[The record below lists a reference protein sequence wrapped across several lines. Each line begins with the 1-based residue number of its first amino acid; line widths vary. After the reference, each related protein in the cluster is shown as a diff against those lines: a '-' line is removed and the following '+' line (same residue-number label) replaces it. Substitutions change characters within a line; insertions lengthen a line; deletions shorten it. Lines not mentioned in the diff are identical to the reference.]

1 MGLRHFGYFNST
13 AWSGRE
19 SIPYKVEIY
28 DNSGTF
34 TPLEIRF
41 STNPF
46 SEKDITNDEQPYGIK
61 GCRFSMDILGDNVSV
76 NDFYTIEGMA
86 RLVKLFDITDANN
99 PVLVRAGYLISE
111 DIEEDYVDGVK
122 VVSITAT
129 DGLELL
135 KTIPFEF
142 SEDKPYSGIMTGL
155 EVIFQALRKIELNIN
170 INTSFNYYQNN
181 DPKIPLFDP
190 LAFFNLYANLF
201 EGKDSYEV
209 LNMMA
214 QSLRC
219 SVFQED
225 GEWWFIHQ
233 IGPQGITQYYR
244 KFGSNGLYISNGTIG
259 IDVIEFQG
267 ELAPSGGQN
276 KVLKK
281 RSYKKVE
288 TTIELQKYA
297 NRVKNPNFQNGFNDW
312 NQGYYPVDSYSFG
325 GLGTNE
331 NPYYIQINGYTNPST
346 NFWGEYFFSN
356 SDPSRSIYQKVT
368 SIFNVNTSNSEKAL
382 LLERGI
388 TLSGKVKGNDVKEAR
403 VITEVRFN
411 FNTNI
416 YPAGS
421 VSFYLTESGEWQPDF
436 ANRFEPVGSPSIF
449 ISLLYQSDKN
459 KEEYT
464 SFSISSPSLSK
475 AVVQDTFYNK
485 IFQRKLYKLDFLEAE
500 SCDVYVSLYEGYQR
514 TDSPMGSSYNEY
526 VRWTNLSLEIVDR
539 TRAVGLKKNRY
550 IDEQSLKAPNELS
563 LTSYFGDYYDAEQFI
578 TILKSDSETPTS
590 LWEDING
597 NNAGELMACLNR
609 EIMSLYYKPISL
621 YEGDVLG
628 RPKKYNR
635 ASLLNYNQDLINVNW
650 NYDFGNG
657 IANNTRYMMLFQ
669 NYGTF
674 NSSKVGVY
682 ADDKEI
688 PYDNEYPSGLYEYDE
703 VPFANGDY
711 FASVIK
717 NITENTLFSDGK
729 VSLLK
734 GTSGA
739 GINWYDSVTGDETD
753 YFRTVDDGFA
763 FKSEST
769 DFELVFDFTQLTADT
784 KLIIPPLSAEA
795 YILTSENGWV
805 LEGNNISVVKK
816 LGSTT
821 AQNWNIIHSD
831 LIVATVK
838 NNVLDLLDNRLD
850 AGAVQF
856 NVATAQT
863 VGVGK
868 TIWNDTFGTLEFGL
882 KGGNVNYR
890 LGQSSIVYVKNAD
903 NAGLTKGTVVYTA
916 GSDGVNKTVRLAQAN
931 AESTS
936 SKTFGII
943 AETVSGGSKA
953 FCITFGN
960 IEGINTSAF
969 AEGATVYL
977 SPTVAGGMTTTKP
990 SAPNHMVVVGFC
1002 LRSHATLGVIF
1013 VKVQNGF
1020 ELDEIHDVSINA
1032 LANNNLLAYEAGT
1045 TLWKNKSFADL
1056 GLTTGTGTTNF
1067 VTKWSNAT
1075 GGLTNSQIFDNGTNV
1090 GIGTTSPTARLDIVD
1105 STGIILRHSATA
1117 NTSGAF
1123 RLIGGSY
1130 TGNGMTGIVFG
1141 ANLNA
1146 NDIQYGGGTALA
1158 EPVST
1163 HRFYV
1168 GTYGTK
1174 AVGTEVMR
1182 IDNNGNVGIGVT
1194 SVQAK
1199 LHVLSTTAFQI
1210 QVQRSG
1216 VASGLIGISA
1226 LTANSTG
1233 DLLFDTTQASQGFT
1247 FRTRDSGN
1255 TIINA
1260 LGIDRN
1266 GNVGINVLNPSTKLD
1281 VRGQVSADLGSLTNP
1296 AYSFVGDLNTGLY
1309 SPGSDTLALVTNG
1322 LNRVHVDSIGRV
1334 GIGVSS
1340 PVYNL
1345 DVVGSVHSTGNAII
1359 DSNVGIGTISPASQL
1374 HIYGVAPIQTITA
1387 TNGSSGLRLNVL
1399 GQATNTLLYR
1409 LQSDGVTIN
1418 AISSDGNVGIGSSYA
1433 VNANLS
1439 VSRNIDGSVGPSAIL
1454 VTGVVQAVATNSAR
1468 IFQSSPNVVAGHT
1481 LPNLFHFAVLPVTT
1495 YTGNVTTQ
1503 QGFYVPNNLTGATD
1517 NYGFRGSIPSGTGR
1531 WNLYMDGTATNY
1543 MAGSLGIGTTSITG
1557 YNLRVFKNFT
1567 GAVSTFGITAEGV
1580 VQNDVTTQA
1589 NSFLSNI
1596 SIAAA
1601 PSPQTL
1607 SFLVHNRALQGA
1619 IGANVTLTNQY
1630 GYWADATL
1638 IGATTNFGFRGAIP
1652 IGTGRWNLYMDGTAQ
1667 NYIRGNVGI
1676 GSGKTVP
1683 TVELDVAGTIAT
1695 TNFRMTSG
1703 AAVGRVLQSDAS
1715 GNASWVTLN
1724 TSGYLG
1730 TWNANTNTPTIA
1742 NGTGTAGQ
1750 FYIVT
1755 TAGTWNGITFAVQD
1769 QVYYNGTIWQRI
1781 PSAFT
1786 LPVATS
1792 TVLGGVKISTGLTID
1807 GTGNLSVSYGTTSTT
1822 AATGDHAHTF
1832 GGDVSGSGG
1841 TGTISMTLATV
1852 NSNVGQFT
1860 KVTVNEKGLVTA
1872 AENPTTVSGYGITDV
1887 YTKTESDARY
1897 VALSGSYS
1905 NPTWITALSYSKL
1918 TNVPSTFAPAAHTL
1932 DSHSNVT
1939 ITSNLA
1945 GEVLKWNGTAWV
1957 NNTLAEAGIQATLG
1971 GTGLVLSTAG
1981 VITYIADNSTN
1992 WNTAFSDRNKWDG
2005 GATGLVAATG
2015 RTSLGLV
2022 IGTDVQAY
2030 DADLQAIAS
2039 LSGASG
2045 ILRKT
2050 GINLWSLDTAS
2061 YLTSVNLTTNV
2072 IDVLPI
2078 ANGGTGSSTRSFV
2091 MTTGD
2096 ETIAGSKTFTSS
2108 MVGTSISLSSGIS
2121 AATLGIKTFGYGLNI
2136 IPNVTYNLEANG
2148 SKIYSGNINFN
2159 DYQNLIITA
2168 KSFVFERGNVKFGGN
2183 NTGATGTVDFA
2194 TERLDIDGNIR
2205 YSGTLKPSNVQGTS
2219 GQFLKTSGTQD
2230 SWSTITTTDI
2240 SNLSSYV
2247 GFDSRYQLLDADL
2260 TAIAALTGTSGLLRK
2275 TTLNT
2280 WSLDTASY
2288 FVTPTGLTTNY
2299 VSKWNGTAFANSQI
2313 FDNGISVGIAIATP
2327 SATSKLHVNNAVGN
2341 SVRFQHTYF
2350 TNTLETNTSF
2360 ARGGIFNNAEYIDEG
2375 GATKIW
2381 KIRNYGAND
2390 AAGILFANS
2399 GVLNFISVPSTGTI
2413 DKSLTHSEFLSNTR
2427 MTILPSGNVGINTT
2441 NPVYTLDVT
2450 GTIRTASILI
2460 TSGATSGN
2468 FLKCNNVNGTSVWSL
2483 ITTSDISNL
2492 SSWAGSTSITTL
2504 GTITSGTWNGT
2515 AIGTARGGTGLT
2527 ALGTANQILRVNAGA
2542 TALEYFTPTYINLSS
2557 LSSTATGLTYNN
2569 TTGVFSMTSG
2579 YTIPTTLSF
2588 NQIAYANSDGRLIG
2602 SSILTLGESRYIN
2615 LNSGTGNAA
2624 FGVVGNNAFAQAP
2637 NGDLRLEAGITPSYS
2652 NTVISVSNHQF
2663 NKAIFAG
2670 GTTGTVGQV
2679 LSSTGT
2685 GVQWINA
2692 SATLSNTFI
2701 GFGSGSNLL
2710 TGSSALTWDYNQIH
2724 ITGGLGT
2731 FNIGKGGGANTDY
2744 WVDAASTI
2752 LNLYGTTVVSKN
2764 NHNFEFKIALN
2775 GSYGTAGQVLTSQG
2789 PSANPTWTT
2798 VSGASVPLTSERIA
2812 FGSGSNVLS
2821 SSGSFRY
2828 IQDRVMQINRNTDNY
2843 FFAFGYNFGLTEAV
2857 ITSENGLGGYGVP
2870 MAIYAPSLKVAQ
2882 LGGAGLQMVTV
2893 DNNGILGKQAIPSGG
2908 GGGSLS
2914 LPSGEVA
2921 IGTGTGVTSS
2931 SNFKYDSGTLNLS
2944 DFSSSHRNVI
2954 QINGV
2959 DRWDRKIYFTED
2971 SSNINYGGYFGYRG
2985 GRGTIASDPT
2995 MLIMA
3000 VVDSGNEKGG
3010 IAIHRQH
3017 GNVYIGSTPNN
3028 LNYDNSIISSNKLFV
3043 EGALRV
3049 ETLRIGG
3056 RTVGTTIINGFE
3068 VLYLI

>member
-76 NDFYTIEGMA
+76 NDFYTIEGMQ
-86 RLVKLFDITDANN
+86 RTVKLFDITNVSN
-99 PVLVRAGYLISE
+99 PVLIRSGYLISE
-111 DIEEDYVDGVK
+111 DVEEDYVDGVK

-155 EVIFQALRKIELNIN
+155 EVIFQALRKIELGIN
-170 INTSFNYYQNN
+170 INTSFNYYQ
-181 DPKIPLFDP
+181 DEQPKTAVFDP
-190 LAFFNLYANLF
+190 LAFFNIYSKLF
-201 EGKDSYEV
+201 EGKDSYEA
-209 LNMMA
+209 LNMIA
-214 QSLRC
+214 QTLRC

-233 IGPQGITQYYR
+233 VGPQGLTQYYR
-244 KFGSNGLYISNGTIG
+244 KFSNNGTFISTGTIG
-259 IDVIEFQG
+259 LDVIEFQG
-267 ELAPSGGQN
+267 ELAPSSGQN

-288 TTIELQKYA
+288 TSIELQGYI
-297 NRVKNPNFQNGFNDW
+297 NRLKNPNFQLGLTDW
-312 NQGYYPVDSYSFG
+312 ISSVDSYSLG
-325 GLGTNE
+325 GEGTNT
-331 NPYYIQINGYTNPST
+331 NPYYIQIDGYFNRPKNS
-346 NFWGEYFFSN
+346 WGEYWNGDQTSKYV
-356 SDPSRSIYQKVT
+356 YQKVT
-368 SIFNVNTSNSEKAL
+368 TLFDASTAEKDKPL
-382 LLERGI
+382 LLDKGI
-388 TLSGKVKGNDVKEAR
+388 TFSGKVKGNDVKEA
-403 VITEVRFN
+403 VCVVEVVFT
-411 FNTNI
+411 FDTSV
-416 YPAGS
+416 YAGGNVRICLS
-421 VSFYLTESGEWQPDF
+421 ESGDWQPVSTGFGYDF
-436 ANRFEPVGSPSIF
+436 AQIP
-449 ISLLYQSDKN
+449 ISLLYESDKN

-464 SFSISSPSLSK
+464 SFSISSVPISK
-475 AVVQDTFYNK
+475 SVLQGTFYNK
-485 IFQRKLYKLDFLEAE
+485 ILNRTLYKLDFLKAK
-500 SCDVYVSLYEGYQR
+500 SCDVYVYLDEGYER
-514 TDSPMGSSYNEY
+514 TATPMGASYDEW
-526 VRWTNLSLEIVDR
+526 VRWANLSLQVVDKA
-539 TRAVGLKKNRY
+539 RAVGLKKNRY
-550 IDEQSLKAPNELS
+550 IDEQSAKAPNELT
-563 LTSYFGDYYDAEQFI
+563 LTSYFGDYYDSEQLI
-578 TILKSDSETPTS
+578 TILKSDGQTPS
-590 LWEDING
+590 VLWEDING

-621 YEGDVLG
+621 YEGDILG

-682 ADDKEI
+682 VDDKEI

-703 VPFANGDY
+703 VPFANGDFY
-711 FASVIK
+711 ASVIK

-739 GINWYDSVTGDETD
+739 GMNWYDSVSGDETD
-753 YFRTVDDGFA
+753 YFRTVDEGFA
-763 FKSEST
+763 FKSEAT

-850 AGAVQF
+850 VGAVQF

-863 VGVGK
+863 VGVAK

-882 KGGNVNYR
+882 KGGNVTYR

-903 NAGLTKGTVVYTA
+903 NSGLTKGTVVYTA

-960 IEGINTSAF
+960 IEGINTSSLT
-969 AEGATVYL
+969 EGATVYL

-1002 LRSHATLGVIF
+1002 LRSHATQGVIF

-1020 ELDEIHDVSINA
+1020 ELDELHDVAISS
-1032 LANNNLLAYEAGT
+1032 LANNNILAYEAGT
-1045 TLWKNKSFADL
+1045 NLWKNKTFAEI
-1056 GLTTGTGTTNF
+1056 GVAAGTGTVNYLP
-1067 VTKWSNAT
+1067 KWSNTT
-1075 GGLTNSQIFDNGTNV
+1075 GGLVNSQIFDNGTNVGIGTASPSSLLFIQSSSQPTITLKTTSTSTGTRRTFFDNKDGNDSGWRMGYYGDAASGSLIFSPINTGTIGTAAFTILNTGSV

-1105 STGIILRHSATA
+1105 STGMVLRHSETA
-1117 NTSGAF
+1117 NTSGAV

-1141 ANLNA
+1141 ANLNT
-1146 NDIQYGGGTALA
+1146 NDILYGGGTALA

-1182 IDNNGNVGIGVT
+1182 IDNNGNVGIGT
-1194 SVQAK
+1194 TGPTQK
-1199 LHVLSTTAFQI
+1199 LHVFSTTAYQI
-1210 QVQRSG
+1210 QLQRSG
-1216 VASGLIGISA
+1216 VGSAFIGLSA
-1226 LTANSTG
+1226 QTANSTG
-1233 DLLFDTTQASQGFT
+1233 DLLFEATQASQGFA
-1247 FRTRDSGN
+1247 FRSRDVNNSVVSS
-1255 TIINA
+1255 
-1260 LGIDRN
+1260 LGIDRD
-1266 GNVGINVLNPSTKLD
+1266 GNVGIGVFNPATKLD

-1374 HIYGVAPIQTITA
+1374 HISGVAPIQTITA
-1387 TNGSSGLRLNVL
+1387 TNVTSGLRLNVT

-1409 LQSDGVTIN
+1409 LQSNGVTVN
-1418 AISSDGNVGIGSSYA
+1418 AISSDGNMAIGSSY
-1433 VNANLS
+1433 NSTANLI
-1439 VSRNIDGSVGPSAIL
+1439 VSKNIEGGAFSYGVVVNGIVQSG
-1454 VTGVVQAVATNSAR
+1454 VTGDAR
-1468 IFQSSPNVVAGHT
+1468 AFQSNPNVVAGHT
-1481 LPNLFHFAVLPVTT
+1481 LPNLYHFITNSPTT
-1495 YTGNVTTQ
+1495 YNGTVTSQT
-1503 QGFYVPNNLTGATD
+1503 GFYVQSNLTGAT
-1517 NYGFRGSIPSGTGR
+1517 NNFGFRGVIPTGTGR
-1531 WNLYMDGTATNY
+1531 WNLYMDGSAPNH
-1543 MAGSLGIGTTSITG
+1543 MAGSLGIGTTSLTGINLSITK
-1557 YNLRVFKNFT
+1557 LIT
-1567 GAVSTFGITAEGV
+1567 GAVNS
-1580 VQNDVTTQA
+1580 QNV
-1589 NSFLSNI
+1589 LS
-1596 SIAAA
+1596 
-1601 PSPQTL
+1601 
-1607 SFLVHNRALQGA
+1607 QGA
-1619 IGANVTLTNQY
+1619 IQSDVTGSAKYFSAIGSTAASSFTLSNLVGYEAAQGTIGANSSVTSQY
-1630 GYWADATL
+1630 GFWARESL
-1638 IGATTNFGFRGAIP
+1638 VGAANNYGFYGGIP
-1652 IGTGRWNLYMDGTAQ
+1652 SASNRWNIYMQGTAQ
-1667 NYIRGNVGI
+1667 NYFRGNVGI
-1676 GSGKTVP
+1676 GSGKTAP
-1683 TVELDVAGTIAT
+1683 AVELDVAGTIAT

-1755 TAGTWNGITFAVQD
+1755 VAGTSLGLTFAVGD

-1781 PSAFT
+1781 PSSFT
-1786 LPVATS
+1786 LPVATAS
-1792 TVLGGVKISTGLTID
+1792 ILGGVKISTGLTID

-1841 TGTISMTLATV
+1841 TGTIALTLATV
-1852 NSNVGQFT
+1852 ATADTYRS
-1860 KVTVNEKGLVTA
+1860 VTVNEKGLVTSGT
-1872 AENPTTVSGYGITDV
+1872 NPTTLAGYGITDA
-1887 YTKTESDARY
+1887 YTETESDARY
-1897 VALSGSYS
+1897 VSLIGSYS

-1918 TNVPSTFAPAAHTL
+1918 TNVPSTFSPAAHTL

-1945 GEVLKWNGTAWV
+1945 GEVLKWDGTAWV
-1957 NNTLAEAGIQATLG
+1957 NNTLAEAGI
-1971 GTGLVLSTAG
+1971 
-1981 VITYIADNSTN
+1981 
-1992 WNTAFSDRNKWDG
+1992 
-2005 GATGLVAATG
+2005 
-2015 RTSLGLV
+2015 
-2022 IGTDVQAY
+2022 QAY

-2121 AATLGIKTFGYGLNI
+2121 AATLNVKTFGYGLNI
-2136 IPNVTYNLEANG
+2136 MPNVTYNSEANG
-2148 SKIYSGNINFN
+2148 SKIYSGNIAFN

-2205 YSGTLKPSNVQGTS
+2205 YSGTLKPSNVQGTN

-2230 SWSTITTTDI
+2230 SWATITTTDI
-2240 SNLSSYV
+2240 SNLSSYT

-2275 TTLNT
+2275 TAANT
-2280 WSLDTASY
+2280 WSLDLTSY
-2288 FVTPTGLTTNY
+2288 FITPTTLTTNY
-2299 VSKWNGTAFANSQI
+2299 VSKWNGTAFANSQL
-2313 FDNGISVGIAIATP
+2313 FDNGTSVGIAIATP
-2327 SATSKLHVNNAVGN
+2327 SATSKLHVNNTVGN

-2375 GATKIW
+2375 GASKVW

-2399 GVLNFISVPSTGTI
+2399 GVLNFISVPSTGTV

-2427 MTILPSGNVGINTT
+2427 MTILPSGNVGVNTT
-2441 NPVYTLDVT
+2441 NPAYTFDVA
-2450 GTIRTASILI
+2450 GNLRTTNLLI
-2460 TSGATSGN
+2460 TSGATNGN
-2468 FLKCNNVNGTSVWSL
+2468 FLKCNNVNGTSVWSS

-2492 SSWAGSTSITTL
+2492 SSWLGSTSITTL

-2515 AIGTARGGTGLT
+2515 AIGTTRGGTGLT

-2542 TALEYFTPTYINLSS
+2542 TALEYIDFYSQIITGFVTGANSSVLNTDTLEVALEKLQGQINARISLTS

-2579 YTIPTTLSF
+2579 YTIPTTLAI
-2588 NQIAYANSDGRLIG
+2588 NQIAYANSAGRLIG
-2602 SSILTLGESRYIN
+2602 SNILTLGESRYIN
-2615 LNSGTGNAA
+2615 LNSGTGNAV

-2652 NTVISVSNHQF
+2652 NTVISISNHQF

-2670 GTTGTVGQV
+2670 GTTGTAGQV

-2685 GVQWINA
+2685 GVQWTTISGGSQNLDA
-2692 SATLSNTFI
+2692 VLAIGNTSNRNILLNFGGYISSDKFQFSGETWNIFKSYDAGIGVGIAVSTLAGI
-2701 GFGSGSNLL
+2701 GTRMVVAGSN
-2710 TGSSALTWDYNQIH
+2710 G
-2724 ITGGLGT
+2724 
-2731 FNIGKGGGANTDY
+2731 
-2744 WVDAASTI
+2744 
-2752 LNLYGTTVVSKN
+2752 
-2764 NHNFEFKIALN
+2764 
-2775 GSYGTAGQVLTSQG
+2775 
-2789 PSANPTWTT
+2789 
-2798 VSGASVPLTSERIA
+2798 
-2812 FGSGSNVLS
+2812 VLS
-2821 SSGSFRY
+2821 
-2828 IQDRVMQINRNTDNY
+2828 T
-2843 FFAFGYNFGLTEAV
+2843 
-2857 ITSENGLGGYGVP
+2857 
-2870 MAIYAPSLKVAQ
+2870 
-2882 LGGAGLQMVTV
+2882 
-2893 DNNGILGKQAIPSGG
+2893 QAIPS
-2908 GGGSLS
+2908 GGSLS
-2914 LPSGEVA
+2914 LPSGQIAV
-2921 IGTGTGVTSS
+2921 GTGSGITSFSNFKYTGGTLDLIDTSS
-2931 SNFKYDSGTLNLS
+2931 SN
-2944 DFSSSHRNVI
+2944 RNVI

-2959 DRWDRKIYFTED
+2959 DGYDRKIFFAEVGAT
-2971 SSNINYGGYFGYRG
+2971 NNGGYFGYRAG
-2985 GRGTIASDPT
+2985 LNGASDPT
-2995 MLIMA
+2995 MLVMS
-3000 VVDSGNEKGG
+3000 VVNADSDKGG
-3010 IAIHRQH
+3010 IAIHRQN
-3017 GNVYIGSTPNN
+3017 GNIYMGATPNALAYDSTEI
-3028 LNYDNSIISSNKLFV
+3028 LNNRLFV
-3043 EGALRV
+3043 DGPLRV
-3049 ETLRIGG
+3049 STLRIGN
-3056 RTVGTTIINGFE
+3056 RTVGTTTMSEGGITYE
-3068 VLYLI
+3068 VLYLIS